1 MPKIKNH
8 ATQPVTPHQHL
19 SDVLE
24 EMALRAAD
32 HPLTLAD
39 FLRALGVRVYG
50 ALIVVFAAPVAF
62 PVTPPGLSTIFAL
75 PLLLVLLQMLYNR
88 RQPWLPR
95 RLRRKPVK
103 LETIT
108 KFNQFMVPRLRKI
121 EAYVKPRGLFI
132 STPIGK
138 AVIAL
143 YAIVLTVFMA
153 MPIPLTN
160 TMPAWALIALG
171 VGLMS
176 RDGLL
181 ILLACVLG
189 GVVMGIVSTVFYT
202 AAVAFFS

>member
-1 MPKIKNH
+1 MPKTKSH
-8 ATQPVTPHQHL
+8 TTQPIAPHQHL

-24 EMALRAAD
+24 EMARRAAN

-62 PVTPPGLSTIFAL
+62 PVTPPGLSTLFAL
-75 PLLLVLLQMLYNR
+75 PLLLVLLQMLYGR

-95 RLRRKPVK
+95 RLRRKPVE
-103 LETIT
+103 LATIE
-108 KFNQFMVPRLRKI
+108 KFNNFMVPHLRKI

-132 STPIGK
+132 STPVGK

-143 YAIVLTVFMA
+143 YAIALTVFMA
-153 MPIPLTN
+153 APIPLTN
-160 TMPAWALIALG
+160 TLPAWALIALG

-181 ILLACVLG
+181 ILLACIFGG
-189 GVVMGIVSTVFYT
+189 GVMAVVSAVFYT